1 MITDIEAFDDQVSE
15 WVVEC
20 HPWVWMVSRT
30 SLERLGV
37 AGDGS
42 MLLSESNSRLTLEE
56 RRPG

>member
-30 SLERLGV
+30 SLELVGM

-42 MLLSESNSRLTLEE
+42 TLLSKYNWRMKIE
-56 RRPG
+56 RKIPG